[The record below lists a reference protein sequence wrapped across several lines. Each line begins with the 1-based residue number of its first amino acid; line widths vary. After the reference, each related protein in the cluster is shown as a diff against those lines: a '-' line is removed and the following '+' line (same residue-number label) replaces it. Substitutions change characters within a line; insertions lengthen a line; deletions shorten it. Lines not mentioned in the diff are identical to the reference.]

1 MAAQH
6 LVLPAQVKNLEFQL
20 QMWNSALQ
28 VGTLVTHCHLWVT
41 GSNPELWLG
50 FLSAHSGLAAELP
63 EIRVWAPGNLLF
75 TADVIA
81 TDSF

>member
-50 FLSAHSGLAAELP
+50 FISAHSGLLNCQKS
-63 EIRVWAPGNLLF
+63 GFGLLG
-75 TADVIA
+75 TCCLQLM
-81 TDSF
+81 S